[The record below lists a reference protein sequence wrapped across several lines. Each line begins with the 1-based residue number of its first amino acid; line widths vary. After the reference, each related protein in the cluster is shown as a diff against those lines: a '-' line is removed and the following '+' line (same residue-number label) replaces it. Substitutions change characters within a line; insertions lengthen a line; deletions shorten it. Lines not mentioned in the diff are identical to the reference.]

1 VILSARA
8 TLPVV
13 RAERRSALHPFPRQ
27 NIGQFPRSIKKYLA
41 LSFDE
46 LVILGSRGLKYRYFS
61 YDSIYAIIP
70 KSLKPGGSFSVLEIQ
85 PKRFGRYLL
94 LEKIAAGG
102 MAQLSRAKILGVQ
115 GFEKL
120 IAIKMILP
128 HLVDEKDLVSSF
140 IDEAKLAALLSHQNI
155 VQIYD
160 FGSMENSFFIAMEY
174 LSGKDLRAVF
184 EKGRRE
190 KLPLS
195 LEYALHITSRIC
207 SGLDYA
213 HRLKDFHGK
222 PLDLIHRDI
231 SPQNTF
237 ITYEGE
243 IKIVDFGIAKAASQ
257 STVTQ
262 HGMIKGK
269 VAYMSPEQ
277 ASGHTIDHRSDI
289 FSTGILL
296 YEMTTGRRMFTGD
309 TLQILAKVRE
319 GEFEAPE
326 AIAPTLS
333 PKLYKILHLALA
345 KEPKDRYQ
353 SCSQMLADLEE
364 CIFAL
369 GLHPTSGGLANYMK
383 ILFKDEIATVDRII
397 EEAVSAGAE
406 KEMAPEKGKEA
417 AEESLGQEAPK
428 PEEEVPQKPKGRRL
442 LYGAV
447 AVAVVAVALVL
458 AFWPKEKQGSTST
471 KESPPSAVT
480 KALPEAPSAKAPV
493 EPPPKPKEKS
503 PDIQTQAKALLE
515 QADGLMEKNP
525 EGAKALL
532 LKAVG
537 LTPKNVQVHFRLGL
551 VYMRLKDIPKAIG
564 AYQKVIELDPQFTD
578 GYFNLGFIYAK
589 NKEYSKAEKMYE
601 HAVKL
606 APSYLDEAL
615 FNLAIVQEKQGKKK
629 ESIEN
634 LEKALKINPQN
645 EVAKKLL
652 NKLKGTA

>member
-1 VILSARA
+1 M
-8 TLPVV
+8 
-13 RAERRSALHPFPRQ
+13 
-27 NIGQFPRSIKKYLA
+27 
-41 LSFDE
+41 
-46 LVILGSRGLKYRYFS
+46 
-61 YDSIYAIIP
+61 
-70 KSLKPGGSFSVLEIQ
+70 LEIQ

-94 LEKIAAGG
+94 VEKIAAGG
-102 MAQLSRAKILGVQ
+102 MAQLYRAKILGVQ

-128 HLVDEKDLVSSF
+128 HLVDEKDLISSF

-160 FGSMENSFFIAMEY
+160 FGPMENSFFIAMEY
-174 LSGKDLRAVF
+174 LCGKDLRAVF

-207 SGLDYA
+207 AGLDYA
-213 HRLKDFHGK
+213 HNLKDFHGK
-222 PLDLIHRDI
+222 PLNLIHRDI
-231 SPQNTF
+231 SPQNIF

-262 HGMIKGK
+262 YGMIKGK

-277 ASGHTIDHRSDI
+277 ASGRTIDHRSDI

-296 YEMTTGRRMFTGD
+296 YEMITGRRMFTGD

-326 AIAPTLS
+326 AIAPALPS
-333 PKLYKILHLALA
+333 KLYKILHLALA
-345 KEPKDRYQ
+345 KEPADRYQ
-353 SCSQMLADLEE
+353 SCNQMLADLEE

-369 GLHPTSGGLANYMK
+369 GLHPRAGGLAHYMK
-383 ILFKDEIATVDRII
+383 MLFKDEIATECQVV

-406 KEMAPEKGKEA
+406 KEMVPEKGKEV
-417 AEESLGQEAPK
+417 AEASLGQEPPK
-428 PEEEVPQKPKGRRL
+428 AEKEVPPKPKGRRL

-447 AVAVVAVALVL
+447 AVAVIAVVLVL
-458 AFWPKEKQGSTST
+458 AFWPKEKRGSEAT
-471 KESPPSAVT
+471 KESLPSAPSAAT
-480 KALPEAPSAKAPV
+480 KPLQEAPSAKAPV
-493 EPPPKPKEKS
+493 EQPSKLKEKS
-503 PDIQTQAKALLE
+503 PEIQTQAKALLE
-515 QADGLMEKNP
+515 QADGLMEKKP
-525 EGAKALL
+525 DEAKALL
-532 LKAVG
+532 LKAVA
-537 LTPKNVQVHFRLGL
+537 LDPKNVQVHFRLGL
-551 VYMRLKDIPKAIG
+551 VYTRLKDFPQAIG
-564 AYQKVIELDPQFTD
+564 AYRKVIELDPQFTD
-578 GYFNLGFIYAK
+578 GYFNLGYIYAM
-589 NKEYSKAEKMYE
+589 NKDYSNAEKMYE
-601 HAVKL
+601 ATVKL
-606 APSYLDEAL
+606 TPSYLDEAL
-615 FNLAIVQEKQGKKK
+615 FNLAIVQEKRGKMK